1 MALQSFNGKNVGADG
16 VTVSGITNV
25 TQVTDTEEYGNI
37 SRAKG
42 SDGEVKAVFMS
53 KGTYTS
59 QVSGYTSTIAAPALG
74 GDINGVGGNQRIMS
88 SQLEASNQDF
98 AKVTVTGKG
107 I

>member
-16 VTVSGITNV
+16 VSVTGISNV

-37 SRAKG
+37 ARAKG
-42 SDGEVKAVFMS
+42 SDGEIKAAFMS

-59 QVSGYTSTIAAPALG
+59 QVSGYTSAIEAPALG
-74 GDINGVGGNQRIMS
+74 GTITGVGGNQRVMS

>member
-1 MALQSFNGKNVGADG
+1 MALQSFNDKNVGADG
-16 VTVSGITNV
+16 VSVTGISNV
-25 TQVTDTEEYGNI
+25 TQVTDGQEYGNI
-37 SRAKG
+37 ARAKG

-59 QVSGYTSTIAAPALG
+59 QVSGYTSTIEAPDLG
-74 GDINGVGGNQRIMS
+74 AGITGVGGQQRVMS

>member
-1 MALQSFNGKNVGADG
+1 MALQSFKGKNVGADG
-16 VTVSGITNV
+16 VSVTGISNV
-25 TQVTDTEEYGNI
+25 TQITDTEEYGNI
-37 SRAKG
+37 ARAKG
-42 SDGEVKAVFMS
+42 SDGEIKAVFMS

-59 QVSGYTSTIAAPALG
+59 QVSGYTSAIEAPALG
-74 GDINGVGGNQRIMS
+74 GNISGVKGSQRVMS